1 MRNRNVVRP
10 ILHHDH
16 HHQLQYAQPLTVPKK
31 QWFSMI

>member
-16 HHQLQYAQPLTVPKK
+16 HHQLQYAHPLPVPKT